1 MNVRKNSG
9 KVEEFTFQKV
19 AWSIVKAGGTVEL
32 AEEVAKRV
40 WEFFAGKREDKE
52 IETKH
57 IKEKVR
63 EELKKKNSRIEES
76 YSSHS
81 KN

>member
-1 MNVRKNSG
+1 MLGRIVAKGRGVYLSKSR
-9 KVEEFTFQKV
+9 VEHSQGC
-19 AWSIVKAGGTVEL
+19 GGTVEL